1 MYRLLPHT
9 DHPAP
14 MQVPHHSRQA
24 RRNAGFTLLEM
35 VIVLGIIAMILGG
48 AIFSMRGIG
57 DSAKLTQVRNDCAA
71 LRNAL
76 DMYKLNGGSYP
87 TTQQGLKALVD
98 KPSAAP
104 IPRMW
109 SRISEKVP
117 LDPWGTEY
125 SYRFPGKKS
134 ATDFEIISK
143 GKDGQE
149 GTGDDISSS
158 DM

>member
-1 MYRLLPHT
+1 MNLH
-9 DHPAP
+9 HP
-14 MQVPHHSRQA
+14 SRKT

-48 AIFSMRGIG
+48 AIFAMRGIG

-76 DMYKLNGGSYP
+76 DMYKLNGGQYP

-98 KPSAAP
+98 RPSAAP

-109 SRISEKVP
+109 SRIADKVP

-125 SYRFPGKKS
+125 LYRFPGKKS
-134 ATDFEIISK
+134 GTDFEIISR

-149 GTGDDISSS
+149 GTDDDISSQ

>member
-1 MYRLLPHT
+1 MRLQSP
-9 DHPAP
+9 
-14 MQVPHHSRQA
+14 SRQI

-57 DSAKLTQVRNDCAA
+57 NSAKHTQVRNDCAA

-76 DMYKLNGGSYP
+76 DMYKLNGGQYP

-98 KPSAAP
+98 KPTSAP

-109 SRISEKVP
+109 SRIADKVP
-117 LDPWGTEY
+117 LDPWGSEY
-125 SYRFPGKKS
+125 QYRFPGKKN
-134 ATDFEIISK
+134 ANDFEITSR
-143 GKDGQE
+143 GEDGQE
-149 GTGDDISSS
+149 GTSDDISSQ
-158 DM
+158 DL

>member
-1 MYRLLPHT
+1 MKLSPS
-9 DHPAP
+9 
-14 MQVPHHSRQA
+14 SRKA
-24 RRNAGFTLLEM
+24 RRNGGFTLLEM

-48 AIFSMRGIG
+48 AIFAMRGIG

-76 DMYKLNGGSYP
+76 DMYKLNGGQYP

-98 KPSAAP
+98 KPNSSP
-104 IPRMW
+104 VPRMW
-109 SRISEKVP
+109 SRIADKVP

-125 SYRFPGKKS
+125 LYRFPGKKN
-134 ATDFEIISK
+134 ATDFEIISR

-149 GTGDDISSS
+149 GTSDDFSSQ
-158 DM
+158 DL

>member
-1 MYRLLPHT
+1 MRI
-9 DHPAP
+9 HPTT
-14 MQVPHHSRQA
+14 RKT
-24 RRNAGFTLLEM
+24 RRNGGFTLLEM

-48 AIFSMRGIG
+48 AIFAMRGIG

-76 DMYKLNGGSYP
+76 DMYKLNGGQYP

-98 KPSAAP
+98 KPSSAP
-104 IPRMW
+104 VPRMW
-109 SRISEKVP
+109 SRIADKVP

-125 SYRFPGKKS
+125 QYRFPGKKN
-134 ATDFEIISK
+134 ATDFEIISR

-149 GTGDDISSS
+149 GTSDDISSQ
-158 DM
+158 DF